1 MTGKID
7 PEEKKSRL
15 LFTLIKVL
23 FFLLLSVIIYICLSI
38 AFNTRNPKE
47 IYESLKYISL

>member
-7 PEEKKSRL
+7 PEEKRSRL

-23 FFLLLSVIIYICLSI
+23 FFLLISLIIYVGLSI
-38 AFNTRNPKE
+38 AFKT
-47 IYESLKYISL
+47 